1 MNLAPTLGK
10 RCDIAGSAERANDER
25 VPVVPSARRR
35 NAPKHVL
42 SGYSSTRIVMEFTR
56 WAVEREEFPTMEAI
70 VRRFDVSRATAYR
83 WRNTLGETY
92 MLDSLP
98 PNEHERFVI
107 ANARRRK
114 PAATGAGAG

>member
-1 MNLAPTLGK
+1 MNLAPSLGTP
-10 RCDIAGSAERANDER
+10 CDVAGNAERADDER
-25 VPVVPSARRR
+25 VPPMRPARRS
-35 NAPKHVL
+35 NAAKHVL
-42 SGYSSTRIVMEFTR
+42 SGYGSTRIVMEFTR
-56 WAVEREEFPTMEAI
+56 WAVERDEFPTMEAI
-70 VRRFDVSRATAYR
+70 VRRFDVSRATAYC

-114 PAATGAGAG
+114 PAATGTGAG